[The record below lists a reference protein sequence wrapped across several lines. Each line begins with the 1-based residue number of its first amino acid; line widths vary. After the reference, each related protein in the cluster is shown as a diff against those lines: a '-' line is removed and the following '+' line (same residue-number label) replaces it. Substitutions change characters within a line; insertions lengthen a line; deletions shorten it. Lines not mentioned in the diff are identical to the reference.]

1 MNNYFLLTL
10 PKYNWTFGIRNEI
23 GVKKKVLGWSP
34 FKVMSVAHVIFPR
47 WPIHY
52 NTSSV
57 FTSLVRDCW
66 LPRAC
71 FFFMILASYTC
82 ATLLYCDLII
92 QLLAHGWWFSLGTP
106 ASSTTKTGRHDI
118 AEILLKVAL
127 NTIIKLKSLLYI

>member
-1 MNNYFLLTL
+1 MYAKN
-10 PKYNWTFGIRNEI
+10 
-23 GVKKKVLGWSP
+23 WSP

-118 AEILLKVAL
+118 AGYCQHQRTENDQCDVKHIMTLPKK
-127 NTIIKLKSLLYI
+127 NTMKS